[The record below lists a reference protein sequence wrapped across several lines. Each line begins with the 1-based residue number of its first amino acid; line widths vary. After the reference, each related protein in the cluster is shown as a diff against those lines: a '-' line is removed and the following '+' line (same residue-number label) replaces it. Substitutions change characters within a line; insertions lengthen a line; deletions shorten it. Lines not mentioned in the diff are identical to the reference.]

1 MDDPSIPD
9 PRPEPEERI
18 TVTELC
24 RRFEVDMAHAR
35 HVGRLAAELFD
46 LTRPIHNLDVRYRE
60 VALLAGVLHNVA
72 LVGGQ
77 KKHHTRGR
85 DIILAHPLSDV
96 PDESRAIAAVTTVY
110 HRKRWKPERLA
121 DEPSYL
127 ALPADQQPA
136 ALWLS
141 ALLRIADGLDYS
153 QSQTTILGPGEIGPD
168 GVRVS
173 VAGPYAD
180 MDAARADE
188 KADLW
193 RAEFPDVPLH
203 IERFHTNPLGFD
215 GDAEADPEDLPLAA
229 NGKPAPPPPML
240 KSPGVLPDDT
250 MAEAGRKV
258 LRLHFERML
267 ANEPGTR
274 EGTDIE
280 ALHDMRVA
288 TRRMRAAFRVFGGSF
303 EKGFRKPL
311 NKGLRRVGRGLGRVR
326 DLDVFMADAQRYL
339 NALPE
344 DRQGDLDLL
353 IDAWQVRR
361 EKARKKMLAALDDD
375 RYRSFVADMREF
387 VDTPGLGAKEPKDAA
402 PALVRYVAPPAIY
415 ARYAEVR
422 AYGPRLAG
430 ADIETLH
437 ALRIDAKHLRYTLE
451 FFEEVLGD
459 EARGVIEAVRA
470 LQDHLGALHD
480 ADVARDLLRGVMA
493 RSLRDAGETVG
504 DSPALQGLA
513 AYLDD
518 REAALRT
525 LLDTVDGEVWADL
538 VSEEMR
544 ARLARAVGVL

>member
-35 HVGRLAAELFD
+35 KVGRLTAELFD
-46 LTRPIHNLDVRYRE
+46 LTRPIHGLDVRYRE

-72 LVGGQ
+72 LAGGK

-85 DIILAHPLSDV
+85 DIILAHPLADV
-96 PDESRAIAAVTTVY
+96 PDESRAIVAVTTAF
-110 HRKRWKPERLA
+110 HRKRWKPERLT

-153 QSQTTILGPGEIGPD
+153 QSQTTILGPGEAGPD

-203 IERFHTNPLGFD
+203 IERFRTNPLGFD
-215 GDAEADPEDLPLAA
+215 DAGADLEGDPPAVA
-229 NGKPAPPPPML
+229 NGKPVAVDPPPR
-240 KSPGVLPDDT
+240 SPGVTPDDT

-258 LRLHFERML
+258 LRLHFDRML
-267 ANEPGTR
+267 ANDPGTR

-288 TRRMRAAFRVFGGSF
+288 TRRMRAAFRLFGGSF

-311 NKGLRRVGRGLGRVR
+311 KKGLKRIGRALGRVR
-326 DLDVFMADAQRYL
+326 DLDVFMADAQEYL

-353 IDAWQVRR
+353 IDAWGVRR
-361 EKARKKMLAALDDD
+361 EKARKKMLTALDDD

-387 VDTPGLGAKEPKDAA
+387 VDTPGLGAKEPKDGS
-402 PALVRYVAPPAIY
+402 PALVRYVAPLAIY
-415 ARYAEVR
+415 TRYAEVR
-422 AYGPRLAG
+422 AYGPHLAG
-430 ADIETLH
+430 ADIDTLH
-437 ALRIDAKHLRYTLE
+437 ALRIDAKRLRYTLE
-451 FFEEVLGD
+451 FFEEVLGN

-480 ADVARDLLRGVMA
+480 ADVARDLLRKVMA

-504 DSPALQGLA
+504 DSPAMQGLA

-518 REAALRT
+518 REAVLRT
-525 LLDTVDGEVWADL
+525 LRDTVDGEVWTNV
-538 VSEEMR
+538 VSEETR
-544 ARLARAVGVL
+544 VQLARAVGVL